1 MKIIKIILAIIT
13 STFLIIIALGIYKFN
28 FTDDDIIISDE
39 QGICTGL
46 SEMDCAKKDECES
59 YYKGVPCGGK
69 ELCPSVADF
78 KCVKK

>member
-1 MKIIKIILAIIT
+1 MKIIKTILTVIALI
-13 STFLIIIALGIYKFN
+13 FLTIIALGIYKFN

-46 SEMDCAKKDECES
+46 SEMDCVKKDECRS
-59 YYKGVPCGGK
+59 YYKGIPCGGK
-69 ELCPSVADF
+69 ELCPSVANF